1 MNLIIQKSIKYNM
14 QDFFNK
20 VIDLDFVDGISMNV
34 GVTKDDEI
42 VIFNLSSG
50 NDELVKSIYSNTYTE
65 LKNLELVMLEDVLNY
80 LNNIKYK
87 GRVMLNIIPLEH
99 KCITEEETKA
109 LMEKIKK
116 FINNLES
123 LLKDKTN
130 LHMYLHSTSRNLIT
144 LLKNKGLK
152 ASIGFAVTTT
162 DLNYIDTDYYVFAY
176 EMINLILIK
185 QELDL
190 KKEVYL
196 YLGSAYEMSSIFD
209 YLRGDKATPLARE
222 LYDKLNLIGDYP
234 DTMKKTFLD

>member
-1 MNLIIQKSIKYNM
+1 MKLIIQKSIKYNM

-34 GVTKDDEI
+34 GVTKDNEI

-50 NDELVKSIYSNTYTE
+50 NDELVKSIYSNTYKE
-65 LKNLELVMLEDVLNY
+65 LKNLELVTLEEVLNY
-80 LNNIKYK
+80 LNKINYK

-109 LMEKIKK
+109 LMEKIKQ

-130 LHMYLHSTSRNLIT
+130 LDMYLHSTSRNLIT

-152 ASIGFAVTTT
+152 AKIGFAVTTT

-185 QELDL
+185 QEIDL
-190 KKEVYL
+190 KKDVYL

-234 DTMKKTFLD
+234 DIMKKTFLD

>member
-1 MNLIIQKSIKYNM
+1 
-14 QDFFNK
+14 
-20 VIDLDFVDGISMNV
+20 
-34 GVTKDDEI
+34 
-42 VIFNLSSG
+42 
-50 NDELVKSIYSNTYTE
+50 
-65 LKNLELVMLEDVLNY
+65 
-80 LNNIKYK
+80 
-87 GRVMLNIIPLEH
+87 
-99 KCITEEETKA
+99 
-109 LMEKIKK
+109 MEKIKL
-116 FINNLES
+116 FINNLET

-130 LHMYLHSTSRNLIT
+130 LDMYLHSTSRNLIT

-152 ASIGFAVTTT
+152 AQIGFAVTTT

-190 KKEVYL
+190 KKDVYL

-234 DTMKKTFLD
+234 DIMKKTFLD

>member
-34 GVTKDDEI
+34 GVTKDNEI

-50 NDELVKSIYSNTYTE
+50 NDELVKSIYSNTYKE
-65 LKNLELVMLEDVLNY
+65 LKNLELVTLEEVLNY
-80 LNNIKYK
+80 LNKINYK

-109 LMEKIKK
+109 LMEKIKL
-116 FINNLES
+116 FINNLET
-123 LLKDKTN
+123 LLKNKTN
-130 LHMYLHSTSRNLIT
+130 LKMYLHSTSRNLIT

-190 KKEVYL
+190 KKDVYL

-234 DTMKKTFLD
+234 DIMKKTFLD